1 MTGFFLSLSLFTFV
15 LRKISR
21 KEEGRGEPN
30 DYLMYAL
37 HIVTAAFI
45 IAMSLFG
52 GPTIDIP
59 TGA

>member
-1 MTGFFLSLSLFTFV
+1 MRQERNV
-15 LRKISR
+15 VVAPQREV